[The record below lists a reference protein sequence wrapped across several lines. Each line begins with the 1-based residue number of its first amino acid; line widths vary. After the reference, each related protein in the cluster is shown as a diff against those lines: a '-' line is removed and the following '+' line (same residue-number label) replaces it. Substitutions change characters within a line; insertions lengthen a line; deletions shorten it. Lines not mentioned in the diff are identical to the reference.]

1 MVFSSCIRDPLF
13 DTDEWWNGHWESID
27 TQNAFFSSGYQR
39 NGGIDFYFS
48 TVDTILSQV
57 DFLSLVD
64 YSDKEKWK
72 YIETYDGRYMKILE
86 IEFEKIIEIIGPANS
101 KKELGSSG
109 TKYMFKKDYVHPLI
123 SDTLMYGY

>member
-1 MVFSSCIRDPLF
+1 
-13 DTDEWWNGHWESID
+13 
-27 TQNAFFSSGYQR
+27 
-39 NGGIDFYFS
+39 
-48 TVDTILSQV
+48 
-57 DFLSLVD
+57 
-64 YSDKEKWK
+64 
-72 YIETYDGRYMKILE
+72 MKILE